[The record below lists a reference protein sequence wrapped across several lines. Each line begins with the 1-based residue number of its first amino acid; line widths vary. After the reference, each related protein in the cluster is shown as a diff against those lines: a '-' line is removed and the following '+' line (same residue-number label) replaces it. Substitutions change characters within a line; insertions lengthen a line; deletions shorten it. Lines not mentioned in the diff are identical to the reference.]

1 MIRAIMASLRRKQAI
16 EERKHAL
23 TNLLY
28 REPDGIV
35 VNRHYDG
42 DGAIIYRQACALGCE
57 GIVSKRRGSPYRS
70 GRTDHWLPVI
80 RRQSLGEFI
89 GRTLAGAALR
99 APRGPRACAPRPQQD
114 QA

>member
-1 MIRAIMASLRRKQAI
+1 MASSGVCRSAYSPASTAKAAPIRISSRLRAEPAMIRAIMASLRRKQAI

-80 RRQSLGEFI
+80 
-89 GRTLAGAALR
+89 
-99 APRGPRACAPRPQQD
+99 
-114 QA
+114 